1 MSEISFLGWAIT
13 ILAFVLTFL
22 AWRNGRWIKESV
34 NRIDRTVDGMNNSTN
49 ATRDL
54 IKEEMA
60 ASRSLL
66 EKIEQG
72 QQRMAE
78 RHENMLKYLGD
89 LIVAD
94 GERTRQLMRE
104 LRSS

>member
-1 MSEISFLGWAIT
+1 MAERAM
-13 ILAFVLTFL
+13 
-22 AWRNGRWIKESV
+22 
-34 NRIDRTVDGMNNSTN
+34 DGMNNSTN

-60 ASRSLL
+60 ANRSLL

-72 QQRMAE
+72 QEKMAQ
-78 RHENMLKYLGD
+78 

>member
-1 MSEISFLGWAIT
+1 M
-13 ILAFVLTFL
+13 
-22 AWRNGRWIKESV
+22 
-34 NRIDRTVDGMNNSTN
+34 DGMNNSTN

-60 ASRSLL
+60 ANRSLL

-72 QQRMAE
+72 QEKMAQ
-78 RHENMLKYLGD
+78 